1 MRNEQHRHLSLELV
15 DGFGEV
21 FRRLRVAGAARW
33 PLFPPRVST
42 LVVISALIDRR
53 ILRGEALRE
62 NMTNVR
68 LGGRIC
74 FGARG
79 KTRMGF
85 ASV

>member
-1 MRNEQHRHLSLELV
+1 MRNKQHRHLSLELV
-15 DGFGEV
+15 DGSGEV
-21 FRRLRVAGAARW
+21 FCRLRAASAGRW
-33 PLFPPRVST
+33 PLIPPRMSA

-68 LGGRIC
+68 PGGRIC
-74 FGARG
+74 FWAKG
-79 KTRMGF
+79 KTRLGF